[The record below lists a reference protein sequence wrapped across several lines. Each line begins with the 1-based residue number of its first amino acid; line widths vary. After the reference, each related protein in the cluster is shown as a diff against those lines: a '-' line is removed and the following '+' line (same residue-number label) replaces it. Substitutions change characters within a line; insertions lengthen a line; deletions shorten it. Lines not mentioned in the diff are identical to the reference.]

1 MKVLRKHIR
10 KEISSLM
17 EMKYPAPVEILG
29 ALKDDLK
36 LSPVVRYVDHIKAV
50 NSIPPSYEIF
60 LHNTQSFYL
69 IIEHSSIVARI
80 GAKEYW
86 LGMGESQLAQ
96 SELNRLLTQP
106 LPPKIEDPND
116 VSDEEAFDDLDGG
129 GDDDSTMEDDPETE
143 S

>member
-50 NSIPPSYEIF
+50 NSVPPSYEIF

-106 LPPKIEDPND
+106 LPPKVEDPND
-116 VSDEEAFDDLDGG
+116 VSDEEAFDDLEGG

-143 S
+143 A

>member
-50 NSIPPSYEIF
+50 NSVPPSYEIF